1 MIQPLFELFVPLIPF
16 INSPI
21 SIAICIWCAALVL
34 LIGFVGMTVLII
46 HTVMILSPNSQNS
59 IHMSRKTIEAQRNA
73 ILSIFAQVINIE
85 IPDKLMQIFRS
96 FVLIIRHMFLLLM
109 KK

>member
-1 MIQPLFELFVPLIPF
+1 MIQPLLELLVPLIPF

-21 SIAICIWCAALVL
+21 LIAICIWCVALVM

-46 HTVMILSPNSQNS
+46 HTVIILSPNSQNA

-73 ILSIFAQVINIE
+73 TFSIFVQVINIGMS
-85 IPDKLMQIFRS
+85 DKLVQIFVH
-96 FVLIIRHMFLLLM
+96 FF
-109 KK
+109 